1 MHHAHHTHAAALR
14 RVKII
19 EGHLKHV
26 RKMLEEDAYCIDI
39 LNQSQAVQKAL
50 KQMDLE
56 LLEQHLSTC
65 TAEAIRAGKRDQA
78 VREVIAVFKRKS

>member
-1 MHHAHHTHAAALR
+1 MRHAHHTHDQALR
-14 RVKII
+14 RIKII

-26 RKMLEEDAYCIDI
+26 QKMLEEDAYCIDI
-39 LNQSQAVQKAL
+39 LNQSQAVQRAL

-65 TAEAIRAGKRDQA
+65 TAEAIRSGKREQA
-78 VREVIAVFKRKS
+78 VREVVEVFKRKG